1 MIMKLN
7 RISTYMVG
15 AMALLAGCAD
25 DDFIDPSHKWDG
37 TIPDELTLTLTIP
50 DPEIVR
56 LGDTRGENGPI
67 STVTLMQYDA
77 AGNHLGNIPYDETTL
92 TQNGEQWTLTAT
104 LNKETRTL
112 QVVANADVNE
122 ATDPSEVVTESGVL
136 EAYTG
141 TTDGPILWASA
152 QIAEL
157 LDDTNQPE
165 IALQRQAAKL
175 TVEVEDDA
183 DFSLSGFLVCGM
195 AEKGTVAPKA
205 ANLAANPQ
213 KPTVA
218 TGVTYN
224 YESSMSTSGD
234 PLYFFEGETTTN
246 GQLNSRIIL
255 KGTYNGQE
263 YYYVAAFRT
272 REGSGNSEDPGE
284 YTYTD
289 IPVLRNHWYKLT
301 VEKVRGEGWKTLA
314 EAKTAMPDNRTTFLL
329 VDETDKITDMVATRD
344 YMLGVSGEVSP
355 EWDKKATISV
365 LAKFADNISDESK
378 QKLKLHLS
386 ADQDWIKLTETQME
400 GIPLTGET
408 MGIEIAL
415 SQNASSTDDREG
427 AVTVTLGKLSRT
439 VKIIQQGRPLR
450 RERQA
455 VICGLPG
462 VTGTVEGGIYYYQW
476 IDGTGTGS
484 EPAPQGMADSD
495 NRGLNRNDALIF
507 TAVPAYEL
515 YYKIPKKAKAD
526 DPNDTDVTLTAGSD
540 DFSIDKTT
548 DNDYYIVKAKHT
560 NTPHIA
566 KGELTITNGNGAV
579 LKYDLLQT
587 GYFHKLNPDDGNQV
601 AVNDRQASGWF
612 YYEVVRFGDM
622 YILDRNLGASTN
634 ASYDP
639 TSISYTPEDDKAIG
653 GYFKVNT
660 GRAGAS
666 NADMRKGMYDHET
679 ITTVTGGLGM
689 KYTNGFFIPL
699 SENEMKAIGLNGN
712 RGSGSVSLTAEEGY
726 VADGNCIYIPAAG
739 YYYGTS
745 KRNDLHVNLWTR
757 TLLGGTQGL
766 TETDDEYGMNYR
778 ILDIF
783 GGQANYQGL
792 RISSGSGA
800 TLKPNLMRYLPLRL
814 VWKSGTNT
822 TITEGSTTSTPTPP
836 DPGEDRTTVTVMLK
850 NTSGWSTAYLHMFE
864 SSSNDKGVTNWPGLE
879 MDRVFYNGTEDYFK
893 LELNCAS
900 YKLNSTSHGILFH
913 NNDGKESKKFYEITT
928 DKENIVFF
936 YDNNGVDDTKTQGSY
951 TGCQNT
957 PVTTTPWTSGG
968 GGGGGDSDLGE
979 IADGKARIILYDEN
993 NVTKGGTIKIQYTV
1007 GSQTSAAD
1015 FIKSTATVGTG
1026 YIYYYDVPNGLR
1038 EFQIQAQKG
1047 SEGWYAYSNWIQNLN
1062 WTSKSEHYYTID
1074 SNGQPVATTK
1084 KNAPR
1089 RKARARR

>member
-7 RISTYMVG
+7 RITTYMVG

-77 AGNHLGNIPYDETTL
+77 DGNHLGNIPFEETTL
-92 TQNGEQWTLTAT
+92 TPNRDQWTLTAT

-112 QVVANADVNE
+112 QVVANADVGE
-122 ATDPSEVVTESGVL
+122 ATDPSTVVTESGVL

-141 TTDGPILWASA
+141 ITDGPILWASA

-175 TVEVEDDA
+175 TVAVEDDA

-205 ANLAANPQ
+205 ANLTANPQ

-218 TGVTYN
+218 TGVTYT
-224 YESSMSTSGD
+224 YESSMSNSGA
-234 PLYFFEGETTTN
+234 PLYFFEGETATAD
-246 GQLNSRIIL
+246 GKLNSRIIL
-255 KGTYNGQE
+255 KGIYNGQE

-272 REGSGNSEDPGE
+272 RTGSGNSEDPGE

-301 VEKVRGEGWKTLA
+301 VEKVRGEGWKTLE
-314 EAKTAMPDNRTTFLL
+314 EAKTAMPDNRVTVWLEDQTGN
-329 VDETDKITDMVATRD
+329 ITDMVATRD

-355 EWDKKATISV
+355 EWDAKATISV

-386 ADQDWIKLTETQME
+386 SDQDWIELTEIQKE
-400 GIPLTGET
+400 GIPLTRET
-408 MGIEIAL
+408 MPIEIAL
-415 SQNASSTDDREG
+415 SENASSTDDREG
-427 AVTVTLGKLSRT
+427 TVTVTLGKLSRT

-450 RERQA
+450 RERRA
-455 VICGLPG
+455 IICGLPG
-462 VTGTVEGGIYYYQW
+462 VTGPVAGGIYYYQW
-476 IDGTGTGS
+476 LDGTGS
-484 EPAPQGMADSD
+484 EPAPQGMAESQ
-495 NRGLNRNDALIF
+495 NRGQNRNNALIF

-515 YYKIPKKAKAD
+515 YYKIPTGVGD
-526 DPNDTDVTLTAGSD
+526 QISLTAGSS
-540 DFSIDKTT
+540 DFSLTT
-548 DNDYYIVKAKHT
+548 EGGYYIVKAKNT
-560 NTPHIA
+560 STPHIA
-566 KGELTITNGNGAV
+566 KGELTITNGDGAV

-587 GYFHKLNPDDGNQV
+587 GYFHKLNPADGNQV

-612 YYEVVRFGDM
+612 YYEVVRFGNM

-666 NADMRKGMYDHET
+666 DADMRKGMYDHET

-689 KYTNGFFIPL
+689 SYTNSFFIPL

-783 GGQANYQGL
+783 GVQTNYQGL

-822 TITEGSTTSTPTPP
+822 EIAEGSTTSTPTPP
-836 DPGEDRTTVTVMLK
+836 DPTPDTRNIITLMIRNDAGWDVGALTPHIEFYDKGFYKVGENYV
-850 NTSGWSTAYLHMFE
+850 FE
-864 SSSNDKGVTNWPGLE
+864 AVNKVRYENANWFKVEIQSSNAAGKKYLDALNNGGYFNICHTGKNITLGKYYEVANNQS
-879 MDRVFYNGTEDYFK
+879 DCAFFY
-893 LELNCAS
+893 S
-900 YKLNSTSHGILFH
+900 NSTGYI
-913 NNDGKESKKFYEITT
+913 
-928 DKENIVFF
+928 DKQAGYSV
-936 YDNNGVDDTKTQGSY
+936 S
-951 TGCQNT
+951 
-957 PVTTTPWTSGG
+957 TTPGWDEGGSGG
-968 GGGGGDSDLGE
+968 DTDLGE

-1007 GSQTSAAD
+1007 GSTTSAGD

-1026 YIYYYDVPNGLR
+1026 YIYYYDVPYGLR

-1047 SEGWYAYSNWIQNLN
+1047 SEGWYNYSGWIQDLSWSN
-1062 WTSKSEHYYTID
+1062 KSEHYYTID
-1074 SNGQPVATTK
+1074 SNGQPVETTK